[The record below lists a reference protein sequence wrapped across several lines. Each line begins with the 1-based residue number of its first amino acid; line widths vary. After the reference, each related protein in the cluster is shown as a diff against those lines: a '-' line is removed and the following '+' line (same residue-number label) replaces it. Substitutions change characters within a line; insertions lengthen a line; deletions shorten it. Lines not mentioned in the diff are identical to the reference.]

1 MIRFNTILAMLIPAL
16 RTQNTLDACMKKNY
30 VDDRHLCYQ
39 NVLGHL
45 AVQDWGGFLI
55 CRSNWE

>member
-45 AVQDWGGFLI
+45 AVQD
-55 CRSNWE
+55 